1 MTGNSY
7 FSRPSLKAVALAL
20 FFILGSWIT
29 PALTGAA
36 KYSADKVP
44 APILKWSEV
53 GSPYVIL
60 VDKSLQKVFV
70 YHKDNPYAPQ
80 RTYTCTTGEN
90 EGPKLRQND
99 RKTPEGIYFFTR
111 EYEQR
116 ELAPIYGIKAFA
128 LDYPNPVDKMDG
140 KGGYGIWFHGLNRP
154 LKPRDTNGCIAFV
167 NEDIEDLTP
176 ILRFEDTPV
185 VIVSKIEMVSPS
197 DVERQQKKILHVI
210 ETWRSGWETE
220 DIDKYMSAYSS
231 LFRSSGKNWHQWR
244 AYKERLAN
252 QYKKIRVKIQN
263 IRILKNDGLVM
274 ASFIQHYSNE
284 HFNSAGRKTLYF
296 RRNSEEWK
304 IIGEYFESG
313 EIMPVI
319 AKAEPAPTPTEPG
332 PAKKEPTVPA
342 ARPASEVKPQERW
355 ATNDIMEIRDFLSQ
369 WERAWEDKN
378 LGVYLSFYDSSFESG
393 GMNLKAWKTHKEK
406 LNGKYRSI
414 AVDIQELK
422 IEQASPFVATAS
434 FRQKYEADDY
444 RDEGVKNLVLV
455 KRGKNWKIKGEE
467 WRPLEKESRL

>member
-1 MTGNSY
+1 MTGKTY
-7 FSRPSLKAVALAL
+7 FSRSSLNVSVFAL
-20 FFILGSWIT
+20 FFILGPWIS
-29 PALTGAA
+29 PVLTGAA
-36 KYSADKVP
+36 KPSADKVP

-60 VDKSLQKVFV
+60 VDKSVQKVFV
-70 YHKDNPYAPQ
+70 YHKENPHSPQ
-80 RTYTCTTGEN
+80 RTYDCSTGEN
-90 EGPKLRQND
+90 EGPKLQQND

-111 EYEQR
+111 EYGQR

-128 LDYPNPVDKMDG
+128 LDYPNHVDKMDG
-140 KGGYGIWFHGLNRP
+140 KGGYGIWFHGLNKP
-154 LKPRDTNGCIAFV
+154 LKPRDTNGCIALV
-167 NEDIEDLTP
+167 NEDMEELTP
-176 ILRFEDTPV
+176 IMRFEDTPV
-185 VIVSKIEMVSPS
+185 VIVSRIEMVSPS
-197 DVERQQKKILHVI
+197 EVEREQKKLLQVI

-263 IRILKNDGLVM
+263 LRILKNDGLVM
-274 ASFIQHYSNE
+274 ASFVQRYSNE
-284 HFNSAGRKTLYF
+284 HFGSAGRKTLYF

-313 EIMPVI
+313 EIMPVM
-319 AKAEPAPTPTEPG
+319 AKAEPASTPPP
-332 PAKKEPTVPA
+332 PAPMKKESSGQA
-342 ARPASEVKPQERW
+342 ARPASEAKTQERR
-355 ATNDIMEIRDFLSQ
+355 ATSDITEIRDFLAR
-369 WERAWEDKN
+369 WEKAWEEKN
-378 LGVYLSFYDSSFESG
+378 LGGYLSCYDSSFQSG

-414 AVDIQELK
+414 VVDMQDLK

-444 RDEGVKNLVLV
+444 RDEGMKNLLLV
-455 KRGKNWKIKGEE
+455 KRGKTWKIKEEE
-467 WRPLEKESRL
+467 WRPLDKESRL